1 MKLKIKFSIKHI
13 FRYVY
18 ILLILT
24 NFVALYFAVNFAKKY
39 VYQAIVLDR
48 NELIQASRGAG
59 DISVDKF
66 EEVIKKIDQKSVH

>member
-1 MKLKIKFSIKHI
+1 MKLKIKFTIRHI
-13 FRYVY
+13 FRYIY

-39 VYQAIVLDR
+39 VYQAIVLDQ

-59 DISVDKF
+59 DINVAKF
-66 EEVIKKIDQKSVH
+66 EEIIKKIEQKSIH